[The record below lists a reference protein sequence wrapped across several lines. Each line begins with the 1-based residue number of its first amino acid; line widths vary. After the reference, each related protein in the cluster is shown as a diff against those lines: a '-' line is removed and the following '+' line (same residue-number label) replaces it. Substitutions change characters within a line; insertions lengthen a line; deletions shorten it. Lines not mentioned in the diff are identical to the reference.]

1 MLRQQSDSGPSLI
14 PAAPKSGGCS
24 PGFLAVPKRSSGAG
38 FSMKPDRPAV
48 RLRTIAPM
56 GAEVSVSIKQVR
68 LNSSVLCVLAATTG
82 LVNNWLLR
90 SYGLN
95 MAQRTI
101 VALSWLPLLLFLVL
115 ICVFQQ
121 MALQRK

>member
-1 MLRQQSDSGPSLI
+1 
-14 PAAPKSGGCS
+14 
-24 PGFLAVPKRSSGAG
+24 
-38 FSMKPDRPAV
+38 
-48 RLRTIAPM
+48 M

>member
-1 MLRQQSDSGPSLI
+1 M
-14 PAAPKSGGCS
+14 
-24 PGFLAVPKRSSGAG
+24 
-38 FSMKPDRPAV
+38 
-48 RLRTIAPM
+48 
-56 GAEVSVSIKQVR
+56 SIKQVR

>member
-1 MLRQQSDSGPSLI
+1 M
-14 PAAPKSGGCS
+14 
-24 PGFLAVPKRSSGAG
+24 
-38 FSMKPDRPAV
+38 

>member
-1 MLRQQSDSGPSLI
+1 MASI
-14 PAAPKSGGCS
+14 
-24 PGFLAVPKRSSGAG
+24 
-38 FSMKPDRPAV
+38 
-48 RLRTIAPM
+48 

-68 LNSSVLCVLAATTG
+68 LNFTVLWILAATTG

-95 MAQRTI
+95 MTQRTI